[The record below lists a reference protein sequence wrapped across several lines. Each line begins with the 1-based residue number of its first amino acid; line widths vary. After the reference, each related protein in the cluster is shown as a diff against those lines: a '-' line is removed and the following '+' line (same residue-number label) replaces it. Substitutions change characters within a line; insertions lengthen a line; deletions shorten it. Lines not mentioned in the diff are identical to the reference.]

1 MLRKRIWP
9 VFLLAILFMAA
20 ILLGG
25 GYYLGSVQESLW
37 KKSVTDILEVTAQGS
52 HALDT
57 YIEKDAEMIHWL
69 ATELAAEESV
79 DSGAIQEKMRL
90 TDALNSSFICINLDT
105 GMLYTSMLTKGRK
118 LEPEYLQS
126 FQSFE
131 GQNIREPYLDGYTG
145 VWTYGCYET
154 FFFQDGTRGLVQK
167 SQPLTEVSERF
178 SLSFYNNT
186 GFSYVVNQAGEI
198 LIRSQHRNSNRTFQN
213 LFDIID
219 LQGNDEQA
227 VRSFQQSLAQG
238 KRGVAQFKYQQ
249 DNYVFC
255 YVPINNAPGW
265 YVVSII
271 PNQVIMEQ
279 TDNIVQNSQVF
290 LALIIFCLAVMVS
303 FFILYRKTTRRILLA
318 EEEARQAAES
328 ANLAKSRFLSNM
340 SHDIRTP
347 MNAIIGMTQ
356 LAELH
361 AEEPEKVRGYLKNI
375 SRSGKLLVS
384 LINDILDLSKIES
397 GKMALNNDTVSLKAL
412 LTDLAGIIQPS
423 VSGKCQHFSIRLHE
437 VRHDLL
443 RLDPLRMSQI
453 LINLLSNAV
462 KFTEDGGTITL
473 DVTER
478 PSPLEHHTHL
488 TFCVTDT
495 GIGMKPEFLNHI
507 FDSFVR
513 EQDSRIS
520 TIEGSGLGM
529 AITKM
534 IVDMMDGTISVEST
548 QGKGSVFTV
557 ELDLL
562 LPETPPTEDTSPPS
576 SRVLFTNDISGSG
589 EDAADADGHDGSLAA
604 ACGHEETSLTGVRI
618 LLAEDNQFNREIIR
632 ELLSNEGAQIKAVTN
647 GQECVDCFKQSL
659 PGDYD
664 VILMDVHMPIMDG
677 HEATR
682 QIRRLDR
689 PDAAVIPV
697 FAMTADAFTE
707 DIEAAKQAGMNC
719 HLSKPLDLQVIMRE
733 IKKHLNR

>member
-1 MLRKRIWP
+1 MLQKRIWP
-9 VFLLAILFMAA
+9 VLLLVFSFVAV

-25 GYYLGSVQESLW
+25 GTYLSSVQESLW

-57 YIEKDAEMIHWL
+57 YIEKDTELIHWL
-69 ATELAAEESV
+69 ATELSAERS
-79 DSGAIQEKMRL
+79 DDHDAIQKKMGL

-105 GMLYTSMLTKGRK
+105 GMLYTSMLEKGRK
-118 LEPEYLQS
+118 LEPEYLQL
-126 FQSFE
+126 FQAFE
-131 GQNIREPYLDGYTG
+131 GQRVREPYLDGYTG

-154 FFFQDGTRGLVQK
+154 FFFQDGTRGLIQK
-167 SQPLTEVSERF
+167 SQPLAEVSERF

-186 GFSYVVNQAGEI
+186 GFSYVVNQSGEI

-227 VRSFQQSLAQG
+227 VQSFQQSLARG
-238 KRGVAQFKYQQ
+238 NRGVAQFQYQQ

-255 YVPINNAPGW
+255 YVPISNAPGW
-265 YVVSII
+265 DVVSII
-271 PNQVIMEQ
+271 PNRVIMEQ

-290 LALIIFCLAVMVS
+290 LALIVFCLAVMVS
-303 FFILYRKTTRRILLA
+303 FFILYRKTTRQILLA
-318 EEEARQAAES
+318 EEKARQAAES

-356 LAELH
+356 LAEIH
-361 AEEPEKVRGYLKNI
+361 VEEPDKVRGYLKNI
-375 SRSGKLLVS
+375 SRSGKLLVG

-397 GKMALNNDTVSLKAL
+397 GKMTLNNDTVSLEAL

-423 VSGKCQHFSIRLHE
+423 AAGRGQHFSIRLHE

-443 RLDPLRMSQI
+443 CVDPLRMSQI

-478 PSPLEHHTHL
+478 PSPLEQHTHL

-495 GIGMKPEFLNHI
+495 GIGMKPEFLDHI
-507 FDSFVR
+507 FDSFMR

-529 AITKM
+529 TITKM
-534 IVDMMDGTISVEST
+534 IVDMMNGTISVESA

-562 LPETPPTEDTSPPS
+562 LPGAQPAADTAPPS
-576 SRVLFTNDISGSG
+576 SRILFTSDISGSG
-589 EDAADADGHDGSLAA
+589 EHAEDIGGYHDTLTTTCSHG
-604 ACGHEETSLTGVRI
+604 ETSLTGVRI
-618 LLAEDNQFNREIIR
+618 LLAEDNQINREIIR
-632 ELLSNEGAQIKAVTN
+632 ELLTNAGAQVKAVNN
-647 GQECVDCFKQSL
+647 GQECLDCFKQSL

-719 HLSKPLDLQVIMRE
+719 HLSKPLDLQVIIRE
-733 IKKHLNR
+733 IRKYVNL